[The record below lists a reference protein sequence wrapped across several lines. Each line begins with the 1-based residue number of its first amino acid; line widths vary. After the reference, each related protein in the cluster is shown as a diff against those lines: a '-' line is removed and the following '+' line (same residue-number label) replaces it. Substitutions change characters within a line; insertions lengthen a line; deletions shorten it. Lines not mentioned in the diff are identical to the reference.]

1 MMAGTKRP
9 DHPARVHKTDCATDH
24 YPESIDMNQ
33 VREVSEIRPDP
44 SATTKEKGFAA
55 SGASRFTGLLR
66 KPFQTGCVSL
76 IGALFLLAAHA
87 AHADTLTEALVRT
100 YQTNPALQAER
111 ARLRATDEKV
121 PQALAGMRPTANVLT
136 TTQRSKLTDSLH
148 NSSGVNDKKIS
159 LEVTQPIYRG
169 GRIQAGVS
177 SAHNK
182 VLAERA
188 QLMSTEQAALLAAVT
203 AYMDVTRD
211 QMTLELIA
219 NYQKALEKQVQIE
232 RRRLVIGENTK
243 TDISQAEA
251 RLAEAIA
258 ERIQAES
265 TLRSSASDYLRVTG
279 AEPGTLAPPKFSLEL
294 PASLDEVV
302 DAACA
307 NNPDIQMARY
317 TELSARN
324 DVEAVDGE
332 LLPAVDAVGSVYRRW
347 SSSST
352 EGRGDGTSLILQ
364 MTLPIDNGTISAR
377 ARSARQTVSEMMLQ
391 IENVQRTAVD
401 KSTKSWNNLM
411 ALRAQIKAREAM
423 IKSVNETLKS
433 LRAEVNI
440 GTRTVTDLLNAEQ
453 EALSARVGLI
463 NAKHDEVVSSFS
475 LLQGVGR
482 LTAQAIRL
490 PVESYNYEQH
500 YEQVRGKVWGISL
513 GRDSK

>member
-1 MMAGTKRP
+1 MST
-9 DHPARVHKTDCATDH
+9 RVGDFS
-24 YPESIDMNQ
+24 Y
-33 VREVSEIRPDP
+33 SEKKPF
-44 SATTKEKGFAA
+44 AGFA
-55 SGASRFTGLLR
+55 GALLR
-66 KPFQTGCVSL
+66 AGCLSL
-76 IGALFLLAAHA
+76 LGAGLLLAAPTVR
-87 AHADTLTEALVRT
+87 ADTLTEALART

-111 ARLRATDEKV
+111 ARLRSTDEKV
-121 PQALAGMRPTANVLT
+121 PQALAGMRPSVNVLT
-136 TTQRSKLTDSLH
+136 TTQKSKLTDSLH
-148 NSSGVNDKKIS
+148 NSSGVNDKKVS
-159 LEVTQPIYRG
+159 LEVTQPLYRG
-169 GRIQAGVS
+169 GRIQAGIA

-188 QLMSTEQAALLAAVT
+188 QLLSTEQSALLAAVT

-211 QMTLELIA
+211 QMTLELIS

-232 RRRLVIGENTK
+232 RRRLIIGENTK

-258 ERIQAES
+258 ERIQAEA
-265 TLRSSASDYLRVTG
+265 TLRSSSSDYLRVTG
-279 AEPGTLAPPKFSLEL
+279 ADPGTLAPPKFSLEM
-294 PASLDEVV
+294 PGSLDEVV
-302 DAACA
+302 DAARA

-317 TELSARN
+317 AELSARN

-352 EGRGDGTSLILQ
+352 EGRGDGTSFTLQ
-364 MTLPIDNGTISAR
+364 MTLPIDNGAVSAR
-377 ARSARQTVSEMMLQ
+377 ARAARQTVNEMMLQ

-401 KSTKSWNNLM
+401 KSIKSWNNLM
-411 ALRAQIKAREAM
+411 AQRAQIKAREAM

-463 NAKHDEVVSSFS
+463 NAKHDEVVSTFT

-490 PVESYNYEQH
+490 PVDYYDYEQH
-500 YEQVRGKVWGISL
+500 YERVRGKVWGVSL
-513 GRDSK
+513 GRDPK